1 MEKEI
6 QTKNGISGAWVLK
19 TLSISKQQKN
29 EIAIKQYKKQWTV
42 VPVLRFLNPA
52 DF

>member
-1 MEKEI
+1 LKENKWQCTKKQRCGEKMEKEI

-29 EIAIKQYKKQWTV
+29 EIAIK
-42 VPVLRFLNPA
+42 
-52 DF
+52 